1 MRKITEGQ
9 PILGVSDLSISAV
22 HHGHSHRITKDI
34 SFNIHIGE
42 TLAIVGES
50 GSGKSVTASAVSGLL
65 SKPLVITHGQIVF
78 QGINLLESRAGQVK
92 SLRGKEIGCVFQD
105 YRGSFTPFMKVGH
118 QLMEVIRT
126 HTRATR
132 PEAKEMALDWLQ
144 RVNLP
149 AERSFRSYP
158 FQLSGGQ
165 LQRVALAAALMLKP
179 ALLIADEPITALDVI
194 TGQAIMDLMEELQ
207 CEVGCAILLISH
219 DLRQVVKR
227 SHRIAVM
234 QKGHLVETGTR
245 DQIKNAPHHP
255 YTQALLKACPRIPH
269 KQHTSPEVTEVWG

>member
-9 PILGVSDLSISAV
+9 PILDVSGLSISAV

-65 SKPLVITHGQIVF
+65 SKPLAITHGQIVF
-78 QGINLLESRAGQVK
+78 QGINLLESQAGHVK

-105 YRGSFTPFMKVGH
+105 YHSSFTPFMKVGH

-144 RVNLP
+144 RVSLP

-219 DLRQVVKR
+219 DLRQIVKR

-255 YTQALLKACPRIPH
+255 YTQALLKACPRIPQ
-269 KQHTSPEVTEVWG
+269 KQHTSTEVTEVWG